1 MDKIQR
7 KNVNLRNTLLA
18 LYNLPQEARIRTVYQ
33 AMGIDIDREENS
45 RCMVAWAV
53 RGVVPDAV
61 AAALHRDFLEL
72 AEAVLA
78 GTLVIDGIERPAR
91 QEPSSALEREP
102 KITALPRQAGKSV
115 FDAMALL
122 SDGVSKHLSVG
133 IDEAFRQRLNK
144 KLGAIELNATLAQRQ
159 LTGRGENWAR
169 RALYSISLLRGE
181 LAALREDI
189 KDVSNG

>member
-1 MDKIQR
+1 MDKQPI
-7 KNVNLRNTLLA
+7 KTENLRNTLFA
-18 LYNLPQEARIRTVYQ
+18 LYDMPEGTTIRSMFWR
-33 AMGIDIDREENS
+33 MGITGYEQANS
-45 RCMVAWAV
+45 CLIQWEHY
-53 RGVVPDAV
+53 GVVPDAV
-61 AAALHRDFLEL
+61 AAALHRDFPEL

-159 LTGRGENWAR
+159 LKGRGENWAR